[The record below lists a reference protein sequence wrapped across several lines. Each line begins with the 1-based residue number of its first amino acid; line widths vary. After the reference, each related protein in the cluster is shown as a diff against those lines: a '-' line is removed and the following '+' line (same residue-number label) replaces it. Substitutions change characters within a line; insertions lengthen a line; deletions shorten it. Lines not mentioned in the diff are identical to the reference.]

1 MNATA
6 QSTSAQRGVLRASS
20 VGRASSKSQRIV
32 TSSTFKQQWGK
43 AHLGKKLSFSTTLR
57 TKKGAVSQQASSR
70 NGTAFSVCALA
81 DPNSVT
87 VSDTKKKFYELY
99 PKPLPALYT
108 NIIQELLV
116 QHHLIKF
123 QVKHQYDKIYAL
135 GFISVYDGI
144 MAGFPE
150 DKEKLLS
157 SYLGALGDDVTTYR
171 EDSSALVTWASS
183 LSGVDDIVAD
193 AGGSPFQQE
202 FADYASGFSS
212 KSRQY
217 NKFFAIGM
225 FRLLELASSTDPA
238 SLEKLSSSLGAP
250 LSKVTSDLA
259 TYKGMLSK
267 MTKAKELMDE
277 IIAEQRKK
285 TAQREQERM
294 EKSDQSSNV
303 EPNGGSPPA
312 PSAA

>member
-1 MNATA
+1 MSVATMA
-6 QSTSAQRGVLRASS
+6 A
-20 VGRASSKSQRIV
+20 
-32 TSSTFKQQWGK
+32 
-43 AHLGKKLSFSTTLR
+43 
-57 TKKGAVSQQASSR
+57 
-70 NGTAFSVCALA
+70 A

-87 VSDTKKKFYELY
+87 VSDTKKSFYEAF

-108 NIIQELLV
+108 NIVMELLV

-123 QVKHQYDKIYAL
+123 QHKHQYDKIMAL

-144 MAGFPE
+144 LSGYPG
-150 DKEKLLS
+150 DKEELLS
-157 SYLGALGDDVTTYR
+157 AYLGALQEDPAAYRDDAA
-171 EDSSALVTWASS
+171 ALTAWASS
-183 LSGVDDIVAD
+183 LSSVDEITAD
-193 AGGSPFQQE
+193 ASGSSQQQE
-202 FADYASGFSS
+202 FASYAAGFAD
-212 KSRQY
+212 KTRQY

-225 FRLLELASSTDPA
+225 FRLLELAKATDPE
-238 SLEKLSSSLGAP
+238 SLEKLTSSLGVP
-250 LSKVTSDLA
+250 LSKVTTDLA

-285 TAQREQERM
+285 TAQREAEKM
-294 EKSDQSSNV
+294 EKSAPSV